1 MDKGNPARAMLSSVI
16 NRAIANGAPIV
27 TESPTLETLK
37 TRADNARDALDTACK
52 PFYCDGRFGAY
63 RAAEYGERLPRPV
76 ADAFNAY
83 SVALNAYN
91 AARGY

>member
-63 RAAEYGERLPRPV
+63 RAAKYGERLPRPV
-76 ADAFNAY
+76 TDAFKAY
-83 SVALNAYN
+83 SVALIAYN
-91 AARGY
+91 TARDY